1 MAYFPHYQNF
11 VSGGT
16 LDKFDEIPGNGG
28 ACISTQQDDVYAF
41 GMFLNACDLI
51 SQLTAVEQDL
61 ASLRT
66 PTGTGGNSKLLEFSS
81 DCPMELQEFARQCWH
96 EVPTERPD
104 AIDAQEELVLEGSLT
119 TTGQVQ
125 PNWTRPSYVSDTS
138 ALNILTS
145 SELSSNM

>member
-1 MAYFPHYQNF
+1 MVTPPSSKSQCDNHSPHYQNF

-41 GMFLNACDLI
+41 
-51 SQLTAVEQDL
+51 EQDL

-125 PNWTRPSYVSDTS
+125 PNWTRPSYC
-138 ALNILTS
+138 TS
-145 SELSSNM
+145 S